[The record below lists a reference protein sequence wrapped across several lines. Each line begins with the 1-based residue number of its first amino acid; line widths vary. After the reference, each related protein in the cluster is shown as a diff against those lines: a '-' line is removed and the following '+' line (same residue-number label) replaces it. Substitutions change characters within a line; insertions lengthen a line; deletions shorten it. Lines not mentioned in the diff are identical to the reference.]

1 MSLVRLPGA
10 ADIHVHLREPGDT
23 HKEDFASGTAAALAG
38 GVVTVLAMPNTR
50 PPLVDPA
57 TFQEAMQQAQ
67 AKARCEV
74 GLFVGG
80 TPENPEIA
88 AALAPRAAGLKL
100 YLDETYGPLRL
111 EALPAILRHFQSWP
125 GPRPIAVHA
134 EGRTVA
140 MVLGLVALFRQPV
153 HFCHISRR
161 EEILLIRRAKERGL
175 PVTCEVTPH
184 HLFLTEED
192 LPRLGPFGHMRPP
205 LATRADQEALWANL
219 PVIDAVATDH
229 APHTIEEKQSS
240 HPPPGVPGLETMLP
254 LLLTAVAE
262 GRLSLEEAI
271 RLTATGPRRIYGLL
285 EPPQTWVEVEW
296 GGPWT
301 LSREGLFTRCG
312 WTPFEGMAVRAR
324 VRRTVLWGRVVFEDG
339 KIHAPPGSGRVLFA
353 GLDSSGRSAA

>member
-1 MSLVRLPGA
+1 MPTIRLPGA

-50 PPLVDPA
+50 PPLTDPV
-57 TFQEAMQQAQ
+57 TFQEAAQ
-67 AKARCEV
+67 RARARARCEV

-80 TPENPEIA
+80 TAENAEA
-88 AALAPRAAGLKL
+88 AATLASRAAGLKL
-100 YLDETYGPLRL
+100 YLDATYGPLRL
-111 EALPAILRHFQSWP
+111 EALPAILRHFQAWP
-125 GPRPIAVHA
+125 GHRPIAVHA

-140 MVLGLVALFRQPV
+140 MVLGLAALFRKPV

-184 HLFLTEED
+184 HLFLTEDD
-192 LPRLGPFGHMRPP
+192 LPRLGPFGEMRPP
-205 LATRADQEALWANL
+205 LATRADQAALWANL
-219 PVIDAVATDH
+219 AVIDAVATDH
-229 APHTIEEKQSS
+229 APHTVEEKQGPN
-240 HPPPGVPGLETMLP
+240 PPPGVPGLETMLP

-262 GRLSLEEAI
+262 GRLPLEEAV
-271 RLTATGPRRIYGLL
+271 RLTATGPRRIYSLL
-285 EPPQTWVEVEW
+285 EPSETWVEVEW
-296 GGPWT
+296 GGPWI

-324 VRRTVLWGRVVFEDG
+324 VRRTVLWGRVAFEDG
-339 KIHAPPGSGRVLFA
+339 KVLAPPGSGRVLFV
-353 GLDSSGRSAA
+353 DPD